1 MNYEDTGLFTKEQKK
16 LAKEIAIRIKK
27 LRKSGCIVF
36 AKQWTLYAYL
46 EEDYDNSTETFGDY
60 NYPTPYLECGDID
73 DAGAD
78 DQLCFKKGYITDNN
92 EQD

>member
-36 AKQWTLYAYL
+36 AKQWMLCAYL
-46 EEDYDNSTETFGDY
+46 GEDYNNSIEVFGDY
-60 NYPTPYLECGDID
+60 DYPTPYLECGDID

-78 DQLCFKKGYITDNN
+78 DQLFFKKGYITDDN